1 MIEQK
6 IAQKL
11 DDLFSDSRINV
22 YVLAAM
28 TRRSLGRHSTRI
40 IEEWW
45 DLHMAEASTHA
56 NANQTAFDVGA
67 YDVYV

>member
-11 DDLFSDSRINV
+11 DDLFSDGRINV

-28 TRRSLGRHSTRI
+28 TRRSMGRQSTRVL
-40 IEEWW
+40 EEWW
-45 DLHMAEASTHA
+45 DLHRAETSTHKGYDISM
-56 NANQTAFDVGA
+56 FDA
-67 YDVYV
+67 M

>member
-11 DDLFSDSRINV
+11 DDLFSDGRINV

-28 TRRSLGRHSTRI
+28 TRRSMGKHSTRI
-40 IEEWW
+40 LEEWW
-45 DLHMAEASTHA
+45 DLHRAEASTHKGYDISM
-56 NANQTAFDVGA
+56 FDA
-67 YDVYV
+67 M